1 MMNQMNEQPRCKS
14 LLRELQLVDFSLYD
28 TVLYLD
34 AYPDSKEALEYYR
47 TLLQERKSLAAQYEK
62 NCGTLTI
69 ESAENTQYWDWAKL
83 PWPWEL
89 GANL

>member
-1 MMNQMNEQPRCKS
+1 MTQRIEQSRCKS
-14 LLRELQLVDFSLYD
+14 LLRELQLLDFSIYD

-34 AYPDSKEALEYYR
+34 AYPDSKEALEYYK
-47 TLLQERKSLAAQYEK
+47 TLLQERRSLAEQYEE
-62 NCGTLTI
+62 NCGPLTNCGVRN
-69 ESAENTQYWDWAKL
+69 SAVWDWTKL

>member
-1 MMNQMNEQPRCKS
+1 MTQRNEQPRCKT
-14 LLRELQLVDFSLYD
+14 LLRELQLLDFSIYD

-34 AYPDSKEALEYYR
+34 AYPDSKEALEYYK
-47 TLLQERKSLAAQYEK
+47 TLLRERQSLAEQYEE
-62 NCGTLTI
+62 NCGPLTI
-69 ESAENTQYWDWAKL
+69 GGIRNTAYWDWAKL